1 MIEFNT
7 EYFSNNCYFY
17 IKDKGENLS
26 VYFSVNETLNESR
39 KNDERKDFSK
49 KDAKKVKS
57 TIEKV
62 LKNKKK
68 YTKDDIKKM
77 FDFEK
82 SGEIEELVD
91 SDGTM
96 LSSKTPF
103 LNQTLAPHKTMDQ
116 TVAASRVTN
125 DPVMRGYRVY
135 YGESE
140 ERKDN
145 LVSEVDYSEAFGYEE
160 TKDMGYDETV
170 KELEKMGVENA
181 EERAN
186 EFGKDPKLEK
196 KRKKG
201 SFIRQR
207 LEETD
212 TLEEEQKKQMIK
224 MVEDILTKKNK
235 DKSDVV
241 SKEKPINKIIIKNL
255 NSIKKIADKEG
266 ININQ
271 LIKIL
276 KSNE

>member
-17 IKDKGENLS
+17 IKDKGENISLYYS
-26 VYFSVNETLNESR
+26 VGETLNESR
-39 KNDERKDFSK
+39 KNDERKDFKK
-49 KDAKKVKS
+49 KDIKKVKS
-57 TIEKV
+57 TIDKV

-96 LSSKTPF
+96 LSSKTP
-103 LNQTLAPHKTMDQ
+103 LVSQILTPHKTTDQ
-116 TVAASRVTN
+116 TVAAARVTN

-140 ERKDN
+140 EGKEN
-145 LVSEVDYSEAFGYEE
+145 LVSEIDYSDAFGYEE
-160 TKDMGYDETV
+160 TKNMDYEDTV
-170 KELEKMGVENA
+170 KELEDMGVDNA
-181 EERAN
+181 EERAE

-207 LEETD
+207 LEEKE
-212 TLEEEQKKQMIK
+212 TLEEIQKEKMIK

-235 DKSDVV
+235 DNSEVV
-241 SKEKPINKIIIKNL
+241 SKDKPISKIIIKNL
-255 NSIKKIADKEG
+255 NSIKKIANKEG